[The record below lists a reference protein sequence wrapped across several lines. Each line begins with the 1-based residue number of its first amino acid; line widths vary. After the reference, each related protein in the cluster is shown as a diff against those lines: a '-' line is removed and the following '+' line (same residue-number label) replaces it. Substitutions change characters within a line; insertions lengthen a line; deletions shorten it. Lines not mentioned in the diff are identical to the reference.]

1 MLLPP
6 SLLWVAMAKLKI
18 LSAETSNG
26 LRFNTAQ
33 TAGEHEHTHR
43 KMISLV
49 VTYVSLDTCALW
61 ERI

>member
-1 MLLPP
+1 M
-6 SLLWVAMAKLKI
+6 AMAKLKI